1 MAYVMISPN
10 TLTISRIVLTVLFIM
25 FISNEG
31 FTPKLVGAIIF
42 FIASFTD
49 FYDGY
54 IAKKHNLVSDF
65 GKLMDPIADK
75 FLMLSAF
82 LIFVKMG
89 LVTVLAFLVIFG
101 REVLITIMRIHAKT
115 KGKVLAAEKLGK
127 YKTASQVIAAG
138 AILIYVVLGELP
150 SFNEWSAVSVHW
162 WMECIEYLIL
172 VAVTLTL
179 VSGVSYYMNNRK
191 IINV

>member
-1 MAYVMISPN
+1 MISPN

-25 FISNEG
+25 FISGEG
-31 FTPKLVGAIIF
+31 FFPKLMGAIIF

-54 IAKKHNLVSDF
+54 IAKKHNMISDF

-101 REVLITIMRIHAKT
+101 REVFITIMRINAKS

-138 AILIYVVLGELP
+138 VILIYVVFSETTGFKNWSEL
-150 SFNEWSAVSVHW
+150 SVHY
-162 WMECIEYLIL
+162 WMEIIEYLIL

-179 VSGVSYYMNNRK
+179 VSGVSYFLNNRRV
-191 IINV
+191 IGV